1 MVGQLTS
8 KARNTKDFWAQ
19 IAEAI
24 RPYEYDF
31 PVAVLYSQC
40 ELHEPTDAAGAL
52 KGPLDRCTLE
62 WSIGYRPNHPDVPRE
77 LDLSSDLGLAR
88 ALSDSTNEGAARIYR
103 EEDGVLPASMYKD
116 LEKRG
121 FGDPLKV
128 FLVVPIRTYDNT
140 VVGYLLIG
148 LNTRRP
154 YDHEYRD
161 WIEVFSNL
169 LGASAASVA
178 LHEEEAQNR
187 ERQKEQADRDRE
199 ALNVEVA
206 NLTQEASHV
215 AKKLRNFHDI
225 ADQVGLGYFEIDV
238 NGLLVHANVSIRISD
253 IRHVLTVQQETY
265 FTQTGHRRDFAYGP
279 PFSYKERV
287 HEDDIPMVEKQWE
300 TLVAGHPATF

>member
-1 MVGQLTS
+1 MVSQLTS

-19 IAEAI
+19 IAEAV

-31 PVAVLYSQC
+31 PAAVLYSQC
-40 ELHEPTDAAGAL
+40 ELHEPPNAAGAS
-52 KGPLDRCTLE
+52 KGPLDRCKLE
-62 WSIGYRPNHPDVPRE
+62 WAIGYRPNHPDVPQE

-88 ALSDSTNEGAARIYR
+88 VLSDSTQGGAARLYR
-103 EEDGVLPASMYKD
+103 EDDDVLPTTIYKD

-154 YDHEYRD
+154 YDDEYKD

-178 LHEEEAQNR
+178 LHEEEAHNR

-199 ALNVEVA
+199 ALNAEVA

-215 AKKLRNFHDI
+215 AEKLRNFHDI
-225 ADQVGLGYFEIDV
+225 ADQAGLGYFEIDAD
-238 NGLLVHANVSIRISD
+238 GMLVHANVSIRLGGNST
-253 IRHVLTVQQETY
+253 RANVP
-265 FTQTGHRRDFAYGP
+265 TGNILYTNWTP
-279 PFSYKERV
+279 ERLRL
-287 HEDDIPMVEKQWE
+287 QS
-300 TLVAGHPATF
+300 TLCV